1 MRSKEKLDAGDFKG
15 SKGRAGKE
23 YCRQPTISF
32 DMNLSETAPDT
43 VFSYGIGA

>member
-1 MRSKEKLDAGDFKG
+1 MLVTLRGQRVE
-15 SKGRAGKE
+15 AGKE